1 MRHNAT
7 GATGRDRDQR
17 DVIGKN
23 PTGLGLHTIQLIRE
37 LDRLR
42 ADLVVYTS
50 CPDALGAVRTQVIAI
65 PPRDGGAS
73 LMIDPNDPDG
83 LAGSMDRLLTDRDL
97 GADLRARGLQRVQ
110 SFSWLRTAEQIS
122 GMLDEVL
129 ATA

>member
-50 CPDALGAVRTQVIAI
+50 CPDALGAGRTQVIAT
-65 PPRDGGAS
+65 PPRDGGGS

-83 LAGSMDRLLTDRDL
+83 LAGSMDRLLTDRDP
-97 GADLRARGLQRVQ
+97 GPGLRGRGLPPVAFL
-110 SFSWLRTAEQIS
+110 S
-122 GMLDEVL
+122 L
-129 ATA
+129 APG